1 METKKVFDRFR
12 FIANLTEKEFDRNF
26 ELYPGQMQCRKG
38 CFLCCSQMFRIT
50 LIDAAVVSRA
60 IKRLDSETRK
70 KMQEKARQYIKRKE
84 EMVLEKGKQIDLDYE
99 SDEISTIGLRLP
111 CPALSEIGACGIY
124 ESRPI
129 VCRKFGMPIYDPKK
143 PEEFQICELN
153 FREVKEIHADR
164 LIENQREI
172 YDYWM
177 ELKTEVNET
186 LNPEKRGATVAE
198 AILFDYEEM
207 VEFNLQK
214 PNPFSDDIYVGGT
227 RQVTPTI

>member
-12 FIANLTEKEFDRNF
+12 FIANLTEGEFDRNF
-26 ELYPGQMQCRKG
+26 NLYPGQMQCRKG

-60 IKRLDSETRK
+60 VKMLDSETRK
-70 KMQEKARQYIKRKE
+70 KMQEKAELYLKRRDE
-84 EMVLEKGKQIDLDYE
+84 IIQEKARRMDLDCE
-99 SDEISTIGLRLP
+99 NMVPQNPSLNITTTAPEASTIGLRLP
-111 CPALSEIGACGIY
+111 CPALGENGACGIY

-143 PEEFQICELN
+143 SDELQTCELN
-153 FREVKEIHADR
+153 FREVKEIDADP
-164 LIENQREI
+164 LIENQMKI
-172 YDYWM
+172 YNHWM

-186 LNPEKRGATVAE
+186 LNPERRAATVAE

-207 VEFNLQK
+207 IELNLRK
-214 PNPFSDDIYVGGT
+214 PNPF
-227 RQVTPTI
+227 

>member
-1 METKKVFDRFR
+1 MKTKRIFDRFR

-38 CFLCCSQMFRIT
+38 CFLCCTQMFRIT
-50 LIDAAVVSRA
+50 LIDAAIVSKA
-60 IKRLDSETRK
+60 IKKLDPEIRK
-70 KMQEKARQYIKRKE
+70 KMQDKARGYLDKKE
-84 EMVLEKGKQIDLDYE
+84 EMVRERADEMNLDNE

-111 CPALSEIGACGIY
+111 CPALDENGACGIY

-143 PEEFQICELN
+143 PEELQTCELN
-153 FREVKEIHADR
+153 FHEVKMIDAEP
-164 LIENQREI
+164 LIENQMKI
-172 YDYWM
+172 YNYWM

-186 LNPEKRGATVAE
+186 LNPDKRATTIAE

-207 VEFNLQK
+207 LELNLQK
-214 PNPFSDDIYVGGT
+214 PINKISGT
-227 RQVTPTI
+227 F

>member
-1 METKKVFDRFR
+1 LETKKVFDRFR
-12 FIANLTEKEFDRNF
+12 FIASLTEKEFDRNF
-26 ELYPGQMQCRKG
+26 NLYPGQMQCRKG

-60 IKRLDSETRK
+60 VKRLDSETRK
-70 KMQEKARQYIKRKE
+70 KMQEKAELYLKRRE
-84 EMVLEKGKQIDLDYE
+84 EMIQEKARRMDLDCE

-111 CPALSEIGACGIY
+111 CPALDENGACGIY

-143 PEEFQICELN
+143 PDELQTCELN
-153 FREVKEIHADR
+153 FREVKEMDADQ
-164 LIENQREI
+164 LIENQMKI
-172 YDYWM
+172 YNHWM

-186 LNPEKRGATVAE
+186 LNPERRAATVAE

-207 VEFNLQK
+207 LELNLQR
-214 PNPFSDDIYVGGT
+214 PNPL
-227 RQVTPTI
+227 

>member
-26 ELYPGQMQCRKG
+26 NLYPGQMQCRKG

-50 LIDAAVVSRA
+50 LIDAAIVSKA
-60 IKRLDSETRK
+60 VKKLDPEILK
-70 KMQEKARQYIKRKE
+70 KMQDKARLYLKKKD
-84 EMVLEKGKQIDLDYE
+84 EMIHERAKDMDLDYD

-111 CPALSEIGACGIY
+111 CPALDENGACGIY

-143 PEEFQICELN
+143 PDELQTCELN
-153 FREVKEIHADR
+153 FNEAKEIDADE
-164 LIENQREI
+164 LIENQMKI
-172 YDYWM
+172 YNYWM

-186 LNPEKRGATVAE
+186 LNPDRKATTIAE

-207 VEFNLQK
+207 LELNLQK
-214 PNPFSDDIYVGGT
+214 PINKIEGGT
-227 RQVTPTI
+227 L

>member
-12 FIANLTEKEFDRNF
+12 FIASLTEKEFDRNF
-26 ELYPGQMQCRKG
+26 NLYPGQMQCRKG

-60 IKRLDSETRK
+60 VKRLDSETRK
-70 KMQEKARQYIKRKE
+70 KMQEKAELYLKRRE
-84 EMVLEKGKQIDLDYE
+84 EMIQEKARRMDLDCE

-111 CPALSEIGACGIY
+111 CPALDENGACGIY

-143 PEEFQICELN
+143 PDELQTCELN
-153 FREVKEIHADR
+153 FREVKEMDADQ
-164 LIENQREI
+164 LIENQMKI
-172 YDYWM
+172 YNHWM

-186 LNPEKRGATVAE
+186 LNPERRAATVAE

-207 VEFNLQK
+207 LELNLQR
-214 PNPFSDDIYVGGT
+214 PNPL
-227 RQVTPTI
+227 